1 MKKILVDLERIKRD
15 MDYIN
20 SITATEGEGCTRLS
34 YSKEDR
40 KTRDYILSE
49 LDKLGVNYKIDGV
62 GNIRAKYPANLNE
75 SSILTGSHIDTVPN
89 GGRFDGLTGS
99 ICALES
105 MRRIVEEN
113 VTLKKPIEFII
124 YAEEEGSNFGSTTL
138 GSKLLAGKVG
148 VDELDRLTAS
158 DGRTARKV
166 MEDFGLSIS
175 TIERDRLKKGEAYAV
190 IELHVE
196 QGAVLD
202 RENLE
207 IGVVNAI
214 SGMNTFE
221 VTINGVANHA
231 GATPMIYRKD
241 PLAAAAEI
249 ILEIERFAKENVNPT
264 TVATVGKLNC
274 YPCASNVING
284 KVIFN
289 VDIRDID
296 QNGIDKTSDHLKEV
310 LERVKKERNIDYS
323 IELVGSS
330 KSVTLDDEIVSTIK
344 EKVDEFNYKNKIMHS
359 GAVHDCMILS
369 DLCKVGMIF
378 VPSKDGISHNPNEDT
393 DFADIE
399 KGANVLLATLIAL
412 AN

>member
-249 ILEIERFAKENVNPT
+249 ILEMERFAKENVNPT
-264 TVATVGKLNC
+264 TVATVGK
-274 YPCASNVING
+274 V
-284 KVIFN
+284 VFN